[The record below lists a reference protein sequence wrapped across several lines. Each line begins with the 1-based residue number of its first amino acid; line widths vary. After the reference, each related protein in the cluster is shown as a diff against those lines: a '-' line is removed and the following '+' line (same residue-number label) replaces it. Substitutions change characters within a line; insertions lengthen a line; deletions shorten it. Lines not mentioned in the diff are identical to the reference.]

1 MIKLAKLTLL
11 VCLGVLFNS
20 ASFAAVVTAST
31 ITPAA
36 TALSTG
42 HVPAVDFPLKS
53 PPLSAAPTVKPPMT
67 PAAKPAPE
75 TAPAPAREVEHEVM
89 HEDSHPQYPEVNQTR
104 NSSLAPML
112 QRVLAAIVNIRA
124 DIKITDLSVLYQLQ
138 KQHVDL
144 NNGPLPDSVLSVASG
159 VIVNAEK
166 GYIITNA
173 HVVNDAQ
180 TIVVTLNDGSHYTAK
195 LIGLD
200 KASDVALIQIKAKN
214 LTSMPLGDSSNL
226 KVGDAVAAIGNP
238 FGLNQTVTS
247 GIISALGRSSL
258 GIENIENF
266 IQTDAPINPGNSGGA
281 LINMRGELIGIN
293 TAILGADRGSIGIGF
308 AVPVAIVRTVM
319 MQLIQFGDVKR
330 GVLGI
335 GVQDIT
341 PELAKAYNILGSSP
355 TQGAVVTL
363 TQKGS
368 PAQTAGLIVGDVIK
382 SVNNIPIKNA
392 NDIVSTV
399 GFLRV
404 ESKITISI
412 ARENKNMTLNAVLSD
427 SKKLREV
434 ASASDPFFYGVGMQN
449 FFLLSP
455 IHGEINGI
463 MVVSVDPDSHAWQ
476 ADLRPGDVIIAVD
489 QERVSNITEMKSIT
503 NNTNPS
509 IVLNVLRGAGAIFLV
524 INREDS

>member
-1 MIKLAKLTLL
+1 MKILAKLILI
-11 VCLGVLFNS
+11 VCLGCFFNS
-20 ASFAAVVTAST
+20 FAFA
-31 ITPAA
+31 
-36 TALSTG
+36 
-42 HVPAVDFPLKS
+42 
-53 PPLSAAPTVKPPMT
+53 
-67 PAAKPAPE
+67 
-75 TAPAPAREVEHEVM
+75 EVM
-89 HEDSHPQYPEVNQTR
+89 ANVDRDAMPR
-104 NSSLAPML
+104 NTSLAPML
-112 QRVLAAIVNIRA
+112 QKVLPAIVNIRA
-124 DIKITDLSVLYQLQ
+124 DIKITDLSVLYQLR
-138 KQHVDL
+138 KQHTDP
-144 NNGPLPDSVLSVASG
+144 NTPAPDSVVSVASG
-159 VIVNAEK
+159 VVVDAAK

-200 KASDVALIQIKAKN
+200 KASDVALLQINAKN
-214 LTSMPLGDSSNL
+214 LTAIPLGNSGIL
-226 KVGDAVAAIGNP
+226 KVGDEVAAIGNP
-238 FGLNQTVTS
+238 FGLNQSVTS
-247 GIISALGRSSL
+247 GIISALGRTSL
-258 GIENIENF
+258 GIENIEDF

-308 AVPVAIVRTVM
+308 AIPTSIVKVVM
-319 MQLIQFGDVKR
+319 QQLVQFGDVKR

-341 PELAKAYNILGSSP
+341 PQLAKAYDITGD
-355 TQGAVVTL
+355 GATEGALVTS

-368 PAQTAGLIVGDVIK
+368 PAQASGMLVGDVIK

-404 ESKITISI
+404 DSKIMLGIKRDNSPLSLSL
-412 ARENKNMTLNAVLSD
+412 TLTD
-427 SKKLREV
+427 SKQLRKQ
-434 ASASDPFFYGVGMQN
+434 AAASDPFFYGVGMQN

-455 IHGEINGI
+455 VYGEINGV

-489 QERVSNITEMKSIT
+489 HERISNITEMKSFA
-503 NNTNPS
+503 NNNNPT
-509 IVLNVLRGAGAIFLV
+509 IVLNVLRGAGSTFLV
-524 INREDS
+524 VNKEDQ